1 MWTGYSFDSGG
12 PFSPLQTFNLLLI
25 GLRYERHLVQSESLR
40 LAYTVDAIPLAII
53 PNNIRSNASFDPS
66 RGWTVRGNAPRRA
79 TWGAGMMPLGLRV
92 VAQPAKRVQPFVG
105 AAAGGIYFTN
115 PMPAANGR
123 RFNFSAEAGAGA
135 HVVLQD
141 SWGMEVG
148 FKLHHLSNAGAGE
161 VNPGLDSKVFYVGF
175 TTSR

>member
-25 GLRYERHLVQSESLR
+25 GLRYEHPVLQSGVVT
-40 LAYTVDAIPLAII
+40 LAYAGDAIPLAVL
-53 PNNIRSNASFDPS
+53 PNNIRVDAFYDGD
-66 RGWTVRGNAPRRA
+66 RGWLVRHNAPRRV
-79 TWGAGMMPLGLRV
+79 TWGTGIMPLGFRV
-92 VAQPAKRVQPFVG
+92 VVAPTSNVQPYLG

-123 RFNFSAEAGAGA
+123 RFNFSAEAGAGL
-135 HVVLQD
+135 HLVLQND
-141 SWGMEVG
+141 WGIDVG
-148 FKLHHLSNAGAGE
+148 FKLHHLSNGGTGE

-175 TTSR
+175 TTSS